1 MKSQSLHNSTKN
13 GFMIVYSDVT
23 AFHEVPLTTASPP
36 RHPWFPSRNLMK
48 NAGTYLPTMRDVI
61 PE

>member
-23 AFHEVPLTTASPP
+23 AFHEVPLPTPP
-36 RHPWFPSRNLMK
+36 PPPPPPPSTLVFRHATS
-48 NAGTYLPTMRDVI
+48 
-61 PE
+61 

>member
-23 AFHEVPLTTASPP
+23 AFHEVPLPP
-36 RHPWFPSRNLMK
+36 PCFPSRNIMK
-48 NAGTYLPTMRDVI
+48 NAGTYLPTTRDVI

>member
-23 AFHEVPLTTASPP
+23 AFHEVPLTTPAPP
-36 RHPWFPSRNLMK
+36 HPPGVPSRNIMK
-48 NAGTYLPTMRDVI
+48 NAGTYLPTKRDVI

>member
-23 AFHEVPLTTASPP
+23 AFHEVPLTTAPP
-36 RHPWFPSRNLMK
+36 PPPPLFSVTQHHEKRWDILTHY
-48 NAGTYLPTMRDVI
+48 A
-61 PE
+61 

>member
-23 AFHEVPLTTASPP
+23 AFHEVPLTTAPP
-36 RHPWFPSRNLMK
+36 APPPCFPSPHPLK

>member
-23 AFHEVPLTTASPP
+23 AFHEVPLTTAPP
-36 RHPWFPSRNLMK
+36 PPPLFSVTQHHEKRWDILTHY
-48 NAGTYLPTMRDVI
+48 A
-61 PE
+61 

>member
-13 GFMIVYSDVT
+13 GYMIVYSDVT

-36 RHPWFPSRNLMK
+36 PASTLVFRHATS
-48 NAGTYLPTMRDVI
+48 
-61 PE
+61 

>member
-23 AFHEVPLTTASPP
+23 AFHEVPLTTAAPP
-36 RHPWFPSRNLMK
+36 PPPLFSVTQHHEKRWDILTHY
-48 NAGTYLPTMRDVI
+48 A
-61 PE
+61 